1 LVGFYPFGQ
10 YFLKKCKNQVLHLD
24 LRMVYLIGVLKTPS
38 SMNQAWK
45 FRQQLIKY
53 VNGTLSPEE
62 HQEFFEWLASGQFDD
77 LITDEISQQLA
88 QSKSVGAEMHPQRA
102 EEIIR
107 KIIQS
112 EQQTV
117 QLIPKRK
124 NRYTPWLAAAVMFF
138 ALLCAVWLM
147 KDRINAPK
155 TSNALAASQSI
166 QKQNNSPSPLLI
178 QLADGSNITLQPG
191 SSIEYPKHFLREK
204 REVKLIGEAF
214 FQVAKDANRPF
225 YVYAGKIVTHVLGTS
240 FNVKQNAKTGDYE
253 VAVRTGRVEVYTQ
266 TNEKEN
272 RRQNTASNG
281 VILVP
286 NQKVIFT
293 EQSQQFIASLVDNPQ
308 PLVDEEKASKKDME
322 QPRFEYQAAAL
333 GNVLQDLEKTY
344 GIDFELERDALGL
357 CLFTGDISNYD
368 LFTKLDLIC
377 AALKASYEIKGTR
390 ILIKGRGCL
399 NE

>member
-1 LVGFYPFGQ
+1 
-10 YFLKKCKNQVLHLD
+10 
-24 LRMVYLIGVLKTPS
+24 
-38 SMNQAWK
+38 MNQAWK
-45 FRQQLIKY
+45 FRQRLTEYIK
-53 VNGTLSPEE
+53 GTLSPEE
-62 HQEFFEWLASGQFDD
+62 QQEFFEWLASGRFDD

-88 QSKSVGAEMHPQRA
+88 QPKSEGVDMHPQRA
-102 EEIIR
+102 EEILR

-112 EQQTV
+112 EHETV

-124 NRYTPWLAAAVMFF
+124 NRYAPWLAAAAIFF
-138 ALLCAVWLM
+138 VLLCAVWL
-147 KDRINAPK
+147 ITEQITAPES
-155 TSNALAASQSI
+155 SNIMAGVQSI
-166 QKQNNSPSPLLI
+166 RKQNSSQSPLLI

-204 REVKLIGEAF
+204 REVKLTGEAF
-214 FQVAKDANRPF
+214 FQVAKDAHRPF

-240 FNVKQNAKTGDYE
+240 FNVKQDAQTGNYE

-272 RRQNTASNG
+272 RTQNTVSNG

-286 NQKVIFT
+286 NQKVVFT
-293 EQSQQFIASLVDNPQ
+293 EKSQQFIASLVEHPQ
-308 PLVDEEKASKKDME
+308 PLIDEEKASPKDTD

-333 GNVLQDLEKTY
+333 GYVLQDLEKTY

-357 CLFTGDISNYD
+357 CLFTGNISNYD

-390 ILIKGRGCL
+390 ILIKGRGCI